1 MKNDPLALQRLV
13 AILAIALL
21 PGCLET
27 KTGSNGTGSVPADG
41 KSLVAGT
48 VVSAE
53 PFSVGLAS
61 LDAASA
67 TLRRDET
74 ANAGASVLRLGMNLE
89 AAGTVTGTYGAVPV
103 VLRDG
108 DVQSAVRGP
117 VSAIDAAA
125 QRFTVATLTFVVDA
139 NTLYDGVA
147 GFPGLASGA
156 YVEVSGLPLADLR
169 TVLATR
175 ITQTAA
181 PADGRL
187 SLSAR
192 IDSLSPNGLSL
203 AGILVPGV
211 SSGSFSPP
219 PPMGGRARVNGTYNA
234 AAAAITNELV
244 FLLPDFVPA
253 ADTKV
258 EIEGIAINVAPNG
271 SFVLR
276 TPAHDYNVDSGA
288 SGATPVTAGARVR
301 VVATAS
307 SAAALT
313 PTSVTVVGQ
322 IVYRV
327 SGTVSDYTS
336 LAALR
341 VRGEPVDLTTAV
353 IRGGNASD
361 IANGRRLAIVGTAGP
376 GALRVSEATL
386 LP

>member
-1 MKNDPLALQRLV
+1 MKTELLALRRLG
-13 AILAIALL
+13 AILAIAIL

-27 KTGSNGTGSVPADG
+27 KTGSNGTGTVPADG

-48 VVSAE
+48 VVSVE

-61 LDAASA
+61 LEASA
-67 TLRRDET
+67 AVIRRDET
-74 ANAGASVLRLGMNLE
+74 ANAGVSTLRLGMNLE
-89 AAGTVTGTYGAVPV
+89 AAGTVTGPYGTVPV
-103 VLRDG
+103 VLREG
-108 DVQSAVRGP
+108 GAQSAVRGP
-117 VSAIDAAA
+117 VSSIDAAV
-125 QRFTVATLTFVVDA
+125 QRFTVATFTFVVDA

-169 TVLATR
+169 TILATR
-175 ITQTAA
+175 IAQTAA
-181 PADGRL
+181 PADGRI
-187 SLSAR
+187 SVSAR
-192 IDSLSPNGLSL
+192 IDSLSPAGLSL
-203 AGILVPGV
+203 AGIQVPGV

-219 PPMGGRARVNGTYNA
+219 PPMGGRARVNGSYNA
-234 AAAAITNELV
+234 AASAITNELV
-244 FLLPDFVPA
+244 FLLPDFAPA
-253 ADTKV
+253 ASTTV
-258 EIEGIAINVAPNG
+258 EIEGIALGVAPNG

-276 TPAHDYNVDSGA
+276 TPAHDYDVAAGA
-288 SGATPVTAGARVR
+288 PGPTPVTSGARVR

-307 SAAALT
+307 SATSLT

-361 IANGRRLAIVGTAGP
+361 IANGRRLSIVGTAGP